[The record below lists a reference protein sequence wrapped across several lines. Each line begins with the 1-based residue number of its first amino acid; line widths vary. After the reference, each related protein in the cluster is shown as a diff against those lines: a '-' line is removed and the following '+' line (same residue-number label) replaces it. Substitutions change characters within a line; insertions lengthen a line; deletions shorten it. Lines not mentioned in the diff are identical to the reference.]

1 MNSSLW
7 IKPLILFLVI
17 SGVVVS
23 TFSFAVLHHDDGDNR
38 VAFSLSDQHGKQT
51 TQKDL
56 AGRYQLVFFGFTS
69 CPDICPTQMV
79 KLSRLMKA
87 LDETGHSQR
96 VTPVFISVDPER
108 DNPQQIADYL
118 LNFDQRFI
126 GLTGSRTALKRTADS
141 FKTYLQ
147 ASPDSTQ
154 KNAQI
159 THSSIVYV
167 VDPFGRIID
176 YVPFNEG
183 YESMVKR
190 VRNII

>member
-87 LDETGHSQR
+87 LDETGHSQ
-96 VTPVFISVDPER
+96 
-108 DNPQQIADYL
+108 
-118 LNFDQRFI
+118 
-126 GLTGSRTALKRTADS
+126 
-141 FKTYLQ
+141 
-147 ASPDSTQ
+147 
-154 KNAQI
+154 
-159 THSSIVYV
+159 
-167 VDPFGRIID
+167 
-176 YVPFNEG
+176 
-183 YESMVKR
+183 
-190 VRNII
+190 

>member
-1 MNSSLW
+1 
-7 IKPLILFLVI
+7 
-17 SGVVVS
+17 
-23 TFSFAVLHHDDGDNR
+23 
-38 VAFSLSDQHGKQT
+38 
-51 TQKDL
+51 
-56 AGRYQLVFFGFTS
+56 
-69 CPDICPTQMV
+69 
-79 KLSRLMKA
+79 
-87 LDETGHSQR
+87 
-96 VTPVFISVDPER
+96 
-108 DNPQQIADYL
+108 
-118 LNFDQRFI
+118 
-126 GLTGSRTALKRTADS
+126 
-141 FKTYLQ
+141 LQ